1 MTAAFAHLHNDSDQQ
16 VPILSATTPVA
27 QRVELHEVVPTAP
40 GR

>member
-16 VPILSATTPVA
+16 VRILSATTPVA
-27 QRVELHEVVPTAP
+27 QHVELHEVVPDGS